1 MRKLIIGISSLV
13 LLLTSCEP
21 DPSTDPDANHFR
33 MTVNG
38 TELSTMPE
46 NIFFVYTANVD
57 TVIGV
62 FATGGTVIYNALE
75 INTLQ
80 TGTYPIVGNQPA
92 GTGGLRYQ
100 TIDSLYYIDD
110 THGSGTATF
119 DIVNI
124 TPGTIHELRGSFNGT
139 AESNNGGTVTIT
151 NGDFYYHEP
160 Q

>member
-1 MRKLIIGISSLV
+1 MSVSALM

-21 DPSTDPDANHFR
+21 DPNTDPDANHFR

-46 NIFFVYTANVD
+46 NIYFVYTANVD
-57 TVIGV
+57 TMIGV
-62 FATGGTVIYNALE
+62 FAAGGTVIYNSLE
-75 INTLQ
+75 VSTLQ
-80 TGTYPIVGNQPA
+80 TGTFPIVGNQPA
-92 GTGGLRYQ
+92 STGGLRYQ
-100 TIDSLYYIDD
+100 TVDSLYYIDD

-119 DIVNI
+119 TIVDI
-124 TPGTIHELRGSFNGT
+124 TPGTIHELRGSFSGT
-139 AESNNGGTVTIT
+139 AETQNGHTVTIT